1 MVPFHDELFGTE
13 VQPGCRYRIFQL
25 FFSLIMRGFD
35 GKINHDRQ
43 GESAAFR
50 MSEGPFPEIV
60 LHLPGVLQYSMDT
73 KQERASAV
81 RNQMNRLVVEIAV
94 SKAIKEISKGN
105 MPRALRR
112 LVEIGGLLAP
122 ADTPGELS
130 SILQSMLGDD
140 HHPYYTLARHIV
152 DSVDKRYLM
161 GFGINMGF
169 ECLSCGGETIRRQ
182 HALTGRWL
190 PWMMGIHLPLLQP
203 EMLRVPMSL
212 GIMTY
217 LLAAEK
223 ASAPELAALC
233 RAFPNAAFLLAL
245 PDQNI
250 TSALL
255 RELEGTVNLAV
266 FPLCRHRAFAS
277 APLLRNAGRFYI
289 PFFLLDEADTDSL
302 LPGCVIAAAAACWKQ
317 QISCVPM
324 TRTFPVPCF
333 FRIPACPG
341 KKLTPS
347 LP

>member
-1 MVPFHDELFGTE
+1 
-13 VQPGCRYRIFQL
+13 
-25 FFSLIMRGFD
+25 
-35 GKINHDRQ
+35 
-43 GESAAFR
+43 
-50 MSEGPFPEIV
+50 
-60 LHLPGVLQYSMDT
+60 MDT

-190 PWMMGIHLPLLQP
+190 PWMMGVHLPLLQP

-289 PFFLLDEADTDSL
+289 PFFLLDEADTDRLLETADFLCPDDPDLPCALFLPDSSVPGEKADALASLIARIRLAPTHPLIPGFPTMDIPGIEQQITGDPRARFSIPEAYDFSPLL
-302 LPGCVIAAAAACWKQ
+302 LPGQ
-317 QISCVPM
+317 E
-324 TRTFPVPCF
+324 
-333 FRIPACPG
+333 
-341 KKLTPS
+341 LTLLLES
-347 LP
+347 LA